1 MKIRA
6 GASLIQFYS
15 ALVYK
20 GPGLVA
26 EIKRG
31 LAGRMR
37 DEGGDNLHMVVGR
50 DALAIARGELHRGD
64 DRDASRG
71 RA

>member
-1 MKIRA
+1 
-6 GASLIQFYS
+6 LIQFYS

-31 LAGRMR
+31 LARHMR
-37 DEGGDNLHMVVGR
+37 DEGVDNLREMVGR
-50 DALAIARGELHRGD
+50 DALAIARGQLQ
-64 DRDASRG
+64 
-71 RA
+71 